1 MSFQDEFGG
10 YSSRLRLHQ
19 ADNNCDLENDMGG
32 NVELNLCE
40 LLGIDVEGIAYKL
53 AMSEESEEEEQMG
66 SGSTANSSSRKNIDC
81 IDLN

>member
-1 MSFQDEFGG
+1 MEQNETELANG
-10 YSSRLRLHQ
+10 
-19 ADNNCDLENDMGG
+19 A

-53 AMSEESEEEEQMG
+53 AMSEDDAEEEQFIAN
-66 SGSTANSSSRKNIDC
+66 SSTANSSSRKNTDC